1 MNLLADTVIAM
12 LAAIG
17 LAAVLYLV
25 LRAAG
30 GKKELCSPVYLILPV
45 SERTKEMEQSVAELQ
60 LLRRQYGGAAKA
72 VMLDIGMGE
81 EQRRMARI
89 LQREDPL
96 LLVMEEET
104 LLEEMRSGR

>member
-1 MNLLADTVIAM
+1 MTLLADTVIAL

-17 LAAVLYLV
+17 LGAVLYLLV
-25 LRAAG
+25 RSAA

-45 SERTKEMEQSVAELQ
+45 SGRTKEMEQSVEELQ
-60 LLRRQYGGAAKA
+60 MLRRQYGGAAKA
-72 VMLDIGMGE
+72 VLLDCGMEE

-96 LLVMEEET
+96 LLVLEEET
-104 LLEEMRSGR
+104 LLREMRSGR